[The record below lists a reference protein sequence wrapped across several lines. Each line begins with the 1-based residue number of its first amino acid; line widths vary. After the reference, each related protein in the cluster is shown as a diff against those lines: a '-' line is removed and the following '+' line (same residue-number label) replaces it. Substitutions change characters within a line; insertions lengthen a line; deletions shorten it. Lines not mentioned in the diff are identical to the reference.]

1 MACFLVPAIEAIVT
15 TTIKKVIEK
24 KEKAP
29 VSVEVDLGKGKETVQ
44 PIPFSRKL
52 KWLSN
57 MLWGGSVLLAFEH
70 LWHGEVTLY
79 SPFLTAAS
87 NPQDLHAMLH
97 EMATTGVS
105 MAVLITVVWG
115 GMVVVSNVMA
125 KKALVKE

>member
-1 MACFLVPAIEAIVT
+1 MACFLVPTTEAIVT
-15 TTIKKVIEK
+15 SVASKKLNAYVDESEASDLTIHFIK
-24 KEKAP
+24 
-29 VSVEVDLGKGKETVQ
+29 
-44 PIPFSRKL
+44 
-52 KWLSN
+52 N
-57 MLWGGSVLLAFEH
+57 MKTLNSMLLGGSALLMFEH

-87 NPQDLHAMLH
+87 NPQDLHALLH

-105 MAVLITVVWG
+105 MAVLVTVVWG

>member
-1 MACFLVPAIEAIVT
+1 MAKHRIVSD
-15 TTIKKVIEK
+15 VVEK